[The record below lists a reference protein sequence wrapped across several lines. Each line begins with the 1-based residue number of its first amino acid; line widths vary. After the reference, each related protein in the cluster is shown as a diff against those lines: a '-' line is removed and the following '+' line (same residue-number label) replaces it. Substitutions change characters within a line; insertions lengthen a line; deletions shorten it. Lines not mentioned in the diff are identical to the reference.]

1 MELNEWGYVAA
12 ETWLWLAGQYP
23 YVDLDKWVVMPNHMH
38 GIIVITDGNDT
49 GRGRSRRGGSRTAAT
64 PPPNKRKP
72 LGSLIGT
79 FKTVS
84 TKRINAIRNT
94 PSEPIWQRNYYE
106 HIVRDERALDTIR
119 DYIAANPR
127 RWESGRDNPRNRQ
140 LPPSRPDE
148 YVQDVSASQ

>member
-1 MELNEWGYVAA
+1 MAMIPVG
-12 ETWLWLAGQYP
+12 
-23 YVDLDKWVVMPNHMH
+23 VVRV
-38 GIIVITDGNDT
+38 GAV
-49 GRGRSRRGGSRTAAT
+49 RA
-64 PPPNKRKP
+64 PPLRERPQKRKP
-72 LGSLIGT
+72 LGRLIGT

-94 PSEPIWQRNYYE
+94 PGEPIWQRNYYE

-127 RWESGRDNPRNRQ
+127 RWESDRDNPRNRQ